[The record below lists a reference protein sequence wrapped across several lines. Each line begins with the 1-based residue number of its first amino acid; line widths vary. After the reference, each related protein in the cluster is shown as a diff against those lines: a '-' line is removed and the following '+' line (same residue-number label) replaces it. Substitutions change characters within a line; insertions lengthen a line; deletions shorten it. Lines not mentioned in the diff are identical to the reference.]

1 MIAVVILLRLFSQNV
16 VVIETSYR
24 MLEVFSFHHH
34 QNEGLTSFHKNNR
47 VNFSGK
53 KGELKLSEVSIF
65 QECAKKTLSQN
76 LVLVVVLFLAGH
88 EEDVA

>member
-1 MIAVVILLRLFSQNV
+1 
-16 VVIETSYR
+16 
-24 MLEVFSFHHH
+24 MLEVFTFHGRE
-34 QNEGLTSFHKNNR
+34 NKGLTSFHKNNR

-76 LVLVVVLFLAGH
+76 LILVVILFLEFKGLL
-88 EEDVA
+88 

>member
-1 MIAVVILLRLFSQNV
+1 MIV

-24 MLEVFSFHHH
+24 MLEVFSFHDR

-65 QECAKKTLSQN
+65 QECAKKTLSQS

-88 EEDVA
+88 EGDVAQSAPF

>member
-1 MIAVVILLRLFSQNV
+1 M
-16 VVIETSYR
+16 ETSYR
-24 MLEVFSFHHH
+24 MLEVFSFHDR

-53 KGELKLSEVSIF
+53 KGEFEAF
-65 QECAKKTLSQN
+65 QGVYFPGKTWSQN

-88 EEDVA
+88 EEDVAESAPFWGIDIYIYFCDYSL